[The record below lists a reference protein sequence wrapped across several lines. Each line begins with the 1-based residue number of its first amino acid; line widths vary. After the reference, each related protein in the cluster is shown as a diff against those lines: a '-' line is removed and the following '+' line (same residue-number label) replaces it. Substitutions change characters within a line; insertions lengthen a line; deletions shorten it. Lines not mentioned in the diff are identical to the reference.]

1 MPKIEGI
8 YAITPDTSDTARLL
22 AQVSAVLSGGVKVM
36 QYRNKS
42 DDADL
47 RFSQAGQIKQ
57 LCDRYAV
64 PLIINDDVELALA
77 IDAAGVHLGE
87 QDGSL
92 QSARLRLGPH
102 KLLGAS
108 CYASLA
114 LAERALSNGA
124 DHVAFGA
131 VFPSITKPLV
141 RRATLDL
148 IAQAR
153 RQLSAPIVAI
163 GGITAENGSS
173 VVDAG
178 ADALAVIS
186 SLFDAADIEQA
197 ARVLSACFER
207 G

>member
-1 MPKIEGI
+1 MPTIKGV
-8 YAITPDTSDTARLL
+8 YAITPDTGDTAALL
-22 AQVSAVLSGGVKVM
+22 TQVAAALAGGVGVM

-42 DDADL
+42 GDADL
-47 RFSQAGQIKQ
+47 RSRQASGIKQ

-87 QDGSL
+87 NDGSL
-92 QSARLRLGPH
+92 QAARQRLGQR

-108 CYASLA
+108 CYDSLA
-114 LAERALSNGA
+114 LAERALVSGA

-131 VFPSITKPLV
+131 VFPSSTKPAA

-148 IAQAR
+148 IVQAR
-153 RQLSAPIVAI
+153 QQLSAPIVAI
-163 GGITAENGSS
+163 GGITAENGSA
-173 VVDAG
+173 VVNAG
-178 ADALAVIS
+178 ANALAVIS
-186 SLFDAADIEQA
+186 SLFDSADVEQA
-197 ARVLSACFER
+197 ARALAACFEQ

>member
-1 MPKIEGI
+1 MAIIKGI
-8 YAITPDTSDTARLL
+8 YAITPDTGDTAGLL
-22 AQVSAVLSGGVKVM
+22 KQVAAALAGGVTVM

-42 DDADL
+42 DDAGL
-47 RFSQAGQIKQ
+47 RHYQASQIKQ
-57 LCDRYAV
+57 LCDLHAV
-64 PLIINDDVELALA
+64 PLLINDDVELALA

-87 QDGSL
+87 HDGSL
-92 QSARLRLGPH
+92 QAARLKLGPH

-108 CYASLA
+108 CYDCLPLAEQA
-114 LAERALSNGA
+114 LAAGA
-124 DHVAFGA
+124 DHIAFGA
-131 VFPSITKPLV
+131 VFPSSTKPAA

-163 GGITAENGSS
+163 GGITAENGSP

-197 ARVLSACFER
+197 ARALTALF
-207 G
+207 